1 MSNYTKTTNFGAK
14 DTLPS
19 GDSQKI
25 VRGTEFDTEF
35 NAISTAIAT
44 KLESGSSSADVNFL
58 QSGTGATTRTVQSK
72 LRETVSLKD
81 FGADPAASAAVNNAA
96 INAAFASGAKRVIAE
111 PNAVYAV
118 SDQIVIPSTLEFD
131 GQGCTFSATMPA
143 SIVFFQVLSSASI
156 KNLTINFNNGYCYVG
171 INFPNSNLGYIEL
184 INVAVKNVNDIAT
197 TYGTIPININA
208 NGNEIRFDGITIE
221 NIIKRTNGNSAD
233 LLGGIEGIY
242 VFLPDLV
249 SVAPPGG
256 YMRNI
261 EIRNMQ
267 TVNSSG
273 VQVEEVNNAIYF
285 AYIQAYDNRANMV
298 VENVRGYD
306 FGRRLFKTQCSDL
319 IINNVYAESVN
330 VVALAAISIQEEN
343 PVPPVLARAYNVKVK
358 DAIIRGKMRYGILS
372 SVNDV
377 LIDGADIDVSLTG
390 TGSIYGNNA
399 IGIGLSGDNTTI
411 TNSFVTSK
419 VGLLI
424 TRSFGTF
431 QGDLKELI
439 VSNSTFKTK
448 DSGSVFLDL
457 GSASSIAS
465 LDSGIFSSVIF
476 DATDFPGGNQVIGN
490 STNQSN
496 FISFDNCVL
505 IDNDATTNGGSY
517 FTFDKFKTI
526 NVTGFTHLNKN
537 ATSLIN
543 RTFRV
548 FRCGSLTLASLNL
561 QAKPNS
567 ASITTETVDS
577 LIVSGMY
584 VDPAT
589 TNAII
594 MTTTTA
600 SRLSGVNRSKVS
612 FNDVASRQG
621 CLFAPEF
628 SSGTT
633 GQRPSSGLI
642 AGQQYWD
649 TTLVKPIW
657 WNGTEWKDA
666 ANTTV

>member
-1 MSNYTKTTNFGAK
+1 MPTINQ
-14 DTLPS
+14 LPRLDSLAS
-19 GDSQKI
+19 GDQLP
-25 VRGTEFDTEF
+25 VY
-35 NAISTAIAT
+35 ATAQGDSRRMSVE
-44 KLESGSSSADVNFL
+44 LLQDYMQDNLNLPDNSDEVNLL
-58 QSGTGATTRTVQSK
+58 QAGTGAVTRTVQAK
-72 LRETVSLKD
+72 LRETVSLRD

-118 SDQIVIPSTLEFD
+118 SGQIAIPSTLEFD
-131 GQGCTFSATMPA
+131 GQGCTFSVTMPA
-143 SIVFFQVLSSASI
+143 SIVFFQVFASASI
-156 KNLTINFNNGYCYVG
+156 KNLTINFNNGYCYIG

-184 INVAVKNVNDIAT
+184 TNVAVKNVNDIAT

-208 NGNEIRFDGITIE
+208 NGNEIRLDGITIE
-221 NIIKRTNGNSAD
+221 NITKRTNNDPLD

-242 VFLPDLV
+242 AFLPSST
-249 SVAPPGG
+249 SVALGG

-261 EIRNMQ
+261 EIRNLL
-267 TVNSSG
+267 TVNSVG
-273 VQVEEVNNAIYF
+273 TQVYEVANAIYV
-285 AYIQAYDNRANMV
+285 ACLPASDNRARLV
-298 VENVRGYD
+298 IENVRGYD
-306 FGRRLFKTQCSDL
+306 FGKRLIKTQCSDL
-319 IINNVYAESVN
+319 IIQNVYAEAINVIAQEALSLQDQEPAPPA
-330 VVALAAISIQEEN
+330 VVARS
-343 PVPPVLARAYNVKVK
+343 YNVKVK
-358 DAIIRGKMRYGILS
+358 DVVIRGKMRYGIVS
-372 SVNDV
+372 SVNDA
-377 LIDGADIDVSLTG
+377 LIDGADIDISLTG
-390 TGSIYGNNA
+390 TNSFYGNNA
-399 IGIGLSGDNTTI
+399 LGIGLSGDSTTI
-411 TNSFVTSK
+411 TNSFVSAK
-419 VGLLI
+419 ICLFI
-424 TRSFGTF
+424 SREYGTYA
-431 QGDLKELI
+431 GDLKNLLI
-439 VSNSTFKTK
+439 SNSTFKTNE
-448 DSGSVFLDL
+448 SGSLFLEF
-457 GSASSIAS
+457 SAATTIAS
-465 LDSGIFSSVIF
+465 LESGLFSNIVF
-476 DATDFPGGNQVIGN
+476 DASDFPGGNTVLGN
-490 STNQSN
+490 STNQSG
-496 FISFDNCVL
+496 FVSFNNCVL

-567 ASITTETVDS
+567 ASITTDTVDS

-589 TNAII
+589 TNAIV

-633 GQRPSSGLI
+633 AQRPSSGLI